1 MLEVNNITKKFGD
14 FRLCNVTFTVEKGTY
29 FILLGGSGSGKS
41 VLLEIISGIT
51 FPDSGH
57 ITLNGKDITN
67 APVQKRRT
75 AMVYQ
80 DQALF
85 PHLNV
90 FENIAYPL
98 RCKKMSLTVINKK
111 VHEQAALVEVEPLLT
126 RKPLT
131 LSGGE
136 AQRVALARALASNP
150 DCLLLDEP
158 LSNVDAPLRYGLRR
172 LLRCINASG
181 QTIVHVTHDFE
192 EALSLAQELAVI
204 ENGAIVQQ
212 GKPDAVFLQPKS
224 EFVAHFTGIRNFFR
238 GKLITSSDN
247 EGIKYFSV
255 KNTTIRI
262 SNADK
267 GGEGYL
273 IIPPE
278 SVVMSEEVI
287 TGNTDNVFQGEIID
301 YFPARG
307 GIEIVINTGDIII
320 TSLLQEGKQVKS
332 TTISGKKVW
341 LHIDSQK
348 VQFIP
353 LE

>member
-1 MLEVNNITKKFGD
+1 MLGVNNISKTLGD
-14 FRLCNVTFTVEKGTY
+14 FRLYNVTFKVEKGTY

-51 FPDSGH
+51 SPDSGY

-90 FENIAYPL
+90 FENIAYSL
-98 RCKKMSLTVINKK
+98 RCKKIHQTVINKK
-111 VHEQAALVEVEPLLT
+111 VHELAALVEVEPLLM

-158 LSNVDAPLRYGLRR
+158 LSNVDTPLRYGLRR
-172 LLRCINASG
+172 LLRRINASG

-212 GKPDAVFLQPKS
+212 GKPEAVFSQPKS
-224 EFVAHFTGIRNFFR
+224 EFVAHFTGIRNFFK
-238 GKLITSSDN
+238 GKLITSRDN
-247 EGIKYFSV
+247 ESIKCFLV

-262 SNADK
+262 ANTDK
-267 GGEGYL
+267 EGQGYL
-273 IIPPE
+273 MIPPE
-278 SVVMSEEVI
+278 SVVISEEVI
-287 TGNTDNVFQGEIID
+287 TSNSNNVFQGEIID
-301 YFPARG
+301 YFHARG
-307 GIEIVINTGDIII
+307 GIEIVVNTGDIII
-320 TSLLQEGKQVKS
+320 ASLVQKDKQVKN
-332 TTISGKKVW
+332 TMISGKKVW
-341 LHIDSQK
+341 LHINIHK